1 MKFTG
6 SPGFFKI
13 GTDIATEKGQYP
25 PYSFAVHE
33 GSSGF
38 SKESTQEGLA
48 IKTYQSD
55 LFNNWINSETIWG
68 SNGINT
74 ITAIDTSAGYFNI
87 DTLNLANKVYNMLNR
102 IAMSDGTY
110 ESYLEATYGEKITR
124 RMENPMY
131 IGGLSKE
138 LAFQEVISNASSN
151 TGMNKEPLGSLAGRG
166 VMTNKK
172 KGGYIDVRITEPSY
186 LLGLFSLTPR
196 VDYSQGNDFDVRL
209 MTMNDFHKPGLDQI
223 CIVTGKQIGRAHV

>member
-1 MKFTG
+1 MLLVVQ
-6 SPGFFKI
+6 SLDAQRI
-13 GTDIATEKGQYP
+13 EKP
-25 PYSFAVHE
+25 DPV
-33 GSSGF
+33 
-38 SKESTQEGLA
+38 TQAL
-48 IKTYQSD
+48 
-55 LFNNWINSETIWG
+55 
-68 SNGINT
+68 
-74 ITAIDTSAGYFNI
+74 AIDTSGGYFNI

-110 ESYLEATYGEKITR
+110 ESYLEATYGEKMTR

-166 VMTNKK
+166 VMTNKH

-186 LLGLFSLTPR
+186 LLGIFSLTPR

-223 CIVTGKQIGRAHV
+223 GFQDLITEQMMWQDTDTYEEPNSHTHKSGLS